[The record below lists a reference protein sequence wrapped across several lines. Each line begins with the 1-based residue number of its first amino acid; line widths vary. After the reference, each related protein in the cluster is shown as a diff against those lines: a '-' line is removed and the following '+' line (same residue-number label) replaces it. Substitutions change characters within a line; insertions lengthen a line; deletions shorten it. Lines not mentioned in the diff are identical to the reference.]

1 MGGVWVCSLGVCVR
15 CGPCNEQ
22 MKFKAKGL
30 QTDSGAKESNK
41 HRPHSA
47 APLTHSVITNVDYRL
62 RYNLN
67 ECVSG
72 RVLGEEH

>member
-1 MGGVWVCSLGVCVR
+1 MCSLGVCVR
-15 CGPCNEQ
+15 CGLCNEH
-22 MKFKAKGL
+22 MKFKAKGQ
-30 QTDSGAKESNK
+30 QTDSGATKSNK
-41 HRPHSA
+41 RGPHSA

-72 RVLGEEH
+72 RVLGDEVEER